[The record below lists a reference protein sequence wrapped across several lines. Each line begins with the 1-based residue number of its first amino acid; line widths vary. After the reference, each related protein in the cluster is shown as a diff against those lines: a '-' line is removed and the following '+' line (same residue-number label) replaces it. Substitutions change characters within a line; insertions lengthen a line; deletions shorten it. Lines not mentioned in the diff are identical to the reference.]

1 MTIKYYRKNVYGAVY
16 MYVFEPK
23 DKQHIALLTNQ
34 TTLSENAKRGLEY
47 FGVKFEEVIAPL
59 DKAVC

>member
-1 MTIKYYRKNVYGAVY
+1 